1 MKKLLLLSSF
11 LLAALTAAHAQEFK
25 YKSNEFLL
33 DTSQNKSDVTSDIP
47 MITWITPEKIQTTT
61 IEPKVNIKLS
71 IKAGSKVKMIII
83 TIKDSKRGDQ
93 LSEKQVV
100 DDQAVLNSEVIDY
113 NLNLPP
119 GFSTIEVLAETEN
132 GGISTSTREMIV
144 GQKAVSESIALL
156 RHDYALMFATDD
168 YDYWNKL
175 VNPINDTETIAK
187 ELKDNF
193 RFETEVVK
201 NPTTDQ
207 IMVKLREYSEK
218 EYGKL
223 DQLLIFIAGHG
234 QFDDAFGMGYVV
246 GKNSLKNDKAKTSY
260 LSHSNLRD
268 VINNIPCEHI
278 FLAMDVCFGGT
289 FDQKLA
295 GERGGAEV
303 YDEVS
308 TSEFVMRKLQYKT
321 RRYITSGGKEYV
333 SDGIPGNHS
342 PFARKILEALRTY
355 GGQDRVLTLP
365 EVYVY
370 VEKLDPQP
378 RMGEFGDNKPGSDFV
393 FVAK

>member
-1 MKKLLLLSSF
+1 MKNLLFLATLS
-11 LLAALTAAHAQEFK
+11 LAALTAARAQEFK

-33 DTSQNKSDVTSDIP
+33 DTSKNTSDVTSDIP

-61 IEPKVNIKLS
+61 LETKVNIKLT
-71 IKAGSKVKMIII
+71 IKSGAKVKKIVI

-93 LSEKQVV
+93 LAEKKIV
-100 DDQAVLNSEVIDY
+100 DDQSVLSSEIIDY
-113 NLNLPP
+113 TLILPT
-119 GFSTIEVLAETEN
+119 GFSTIEVLAESEN
-132 GGISTSTREMIV
+132 GGVSTSTREMIV
-144 GQKAVSESIALL
+144 GEKAVSESVALL
-156 RHDYALMFATDD
+156 RHDYALLFATDD
-168 YDYWNKL
+168 YDYWSKL
-175 VNPINDTETIAK
+175 VNPINDTETIAR
-187 ELKDNF
+187 ELKDNYN
-193 RFETEVVK
+193 FETEIVR

-207 IMVKLREYSEK
+207 IMVKLREYSQK
-218 EYGKL
+218 EYAKL

-234 QFDDAFGMGYVV
+234 QFDEAFGMGYVV

-295 GERGGAEV
+295 GDRGGAEV
-303 YDEVS
+303 YNEVS

-342 PFARKILEALRTY
+342 PFARKVLEALRTY